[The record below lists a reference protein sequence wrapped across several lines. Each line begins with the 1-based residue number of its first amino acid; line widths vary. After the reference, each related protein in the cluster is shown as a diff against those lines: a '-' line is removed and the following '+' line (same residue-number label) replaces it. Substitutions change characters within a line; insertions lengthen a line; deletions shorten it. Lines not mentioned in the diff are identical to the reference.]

1 MTDNPLNFTVAKW
14 IIVNI
19 LINKTISNITS
30 HIAYYVQY
38 YLANL
43 FLCIKLFLFP
53 FYSLQKLNMHQQRPK
68 KPTKIITA

>member
-1 MTDNPLNFTVAKW
+1 MTDNPLYCTVAKW

-30 HIAYYVQY
+30 HMAYYVQY

-53 FYSLQKLNMHQQRPK
+53 FYSLQKVNQQRPK